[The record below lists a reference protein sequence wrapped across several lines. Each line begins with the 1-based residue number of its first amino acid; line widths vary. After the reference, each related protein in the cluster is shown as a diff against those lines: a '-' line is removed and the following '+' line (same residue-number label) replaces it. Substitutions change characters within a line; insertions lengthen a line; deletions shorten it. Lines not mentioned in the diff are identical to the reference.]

1 MNNIIGKYKNGNY
14 FVTLYEDG
22 TKIRENDLDF
32 FEPEFAECCDIKIT
46 DKCDGN
52 CPFCYEG
59 CTVNGRHAD
68 ILTPKFLDTI
78 PPYTE
83 IAINGNDLTHP
94 DLIDFLLKMSGRNV
108 IVNMTVNQIHF
119 ERKYELI
126 KDLLDNKL
134 IYGLGISL
142 KEPTREF
149 IDKVKTIP
157 SAIIHVINGVVTMP
171 DLDMLAGNNLKIL
184 ILGYK
189 ELKRGVTYLENNNDA
204 VKTLQKDLSNYLFP
218 EIIRN
223 RWFDVVSFDNLA
235 LKQLNVK
242 AQMPKY
248 QWDEFYM
255 GDDNAEGSLTSASMY
270 IDMVNGKF
278 AANSCTC
285 EDERFPLMDNIT
297 DMFQHLYKRYN
308 K

>member
-46 DKCDGN
+46 DRCDGN

-149 IDKVKTIP
+149 VDKVKTIP
-157 SAIIHVINGVVTMP
+157 NAIIHVINGIVSMP
-171 DLDMLAGNNLKIL
+171 DLDRLARNNLKIL

-189 ELKRGVTYLENNNDA
+189 ELKRGATYLASNNDE
-204 VKTLQKDLSNYLFP
+204 VKALQEDLKTYLFP
-218 EIIRN
+218 EIIR
-223 RWFDVVSFDNLA
+223 REWFQVVSFDNLA
-235 LKQLNVK
+235 LKQLDVK
-242 AQMPKY
+242 SQMPKH

-255 GDDNAEGSLTSASMY
+255 GDDGADGEMTSASMY
-270 IDMVNGKF
+270 IDMVNQEY
-278 AANSCTC
+278 ARNSCCTTRYKMTNDIK
-285 EDERFPLMDNIT
+285 E
-297 DMFQHLYKRYN
+297 MFQNLRKM
-308 K
+308 

>member
-1 MNNIIGKYKNGNY
+1 MSNIKTYVNGNY
-14 FVTLYEDG
+14 TVSIDLDDG

-46 DKCDGN
+46 DRCDGN

-94 DLIDFLLKMSGRNV
+94 DLTSFLIKMRERNV

-119 ERKYELI
+119 ERKYHMI
-126 KDLLDNKL
+126 KALLDSKC
-134 IYGLGISL
+134 IHGLGISL
-142 KEPTREF
+142 KEPTYEF

-157 SAIIHVINGVVTMP
+157 NAIIHVINGVVTMP

-189 ELKRGVTYLENNNDA
+189 ELKRGVTYLENNNDT
-204 VKTLQKDLSNYLFP
+204 VKALQEDLRNYLFP

-223 RWFDVVSFDNLA
+223 GWFQVVSFDNLA

-242 AQMPKY
+242 EQMPKR

-255 GDDNAEGSLTSASMY
+255 GDDGQDGEMTSASMY
-270 IDMVNGKF
+270 IDMVNQEY
-278 AANSCTC
+278 ARNSCCST
-285 EDERFPLMDNIT
+285 RYKMT
-297 DMFQHLYKRYN
+297 DDIKEMFRHLREV
-308 K
+308 